1 MNEWW
6 SALSMMQKAFF
17 TMAFPASLI
26 LLIQTVMLV
35 IGLGGDESSAADAA
49 GSPEALDSADVHD
62 VHDVQGGHDGD
73 GDGGHG
79 DDGLHVF
86 SVRGIV
92 SFFAIGG
99 WAGFAC
105 LSNGVAALIALI
117 VAFLAGAA
125 TMVALAKMIQ
135 SLMHLQ
141 ESGNVSKKNA
151 LGKMGS
157 VYLRIPEAGKGM
169 GKVNV
174 VVQEQLREF
183 DAVSIDKEIPTGTAV
198 RVVGIETGGVLAV
211 APEKPEKQLPA
222 PKVMIQ

>member
-6 SALSMMQKAFF
+6 AALSMMQKVFF
-17 TMAFPASLI
+17 AMAFPASLI

-62 VHDVQGGHDGD
+62 VQGGHDGHD
-73 GDGGHG
+73 GDGGDGHG

-86 SVRGIV
+86 SIRGIV

-99 WAGFAC
+99 WTGFAC
-105 LSNGVAALIALI
+105 LSNGVSALIALL
-117 VAFLAGAA
+117 VAVLAGAA

-151 LGKMGS
+151 LGKMGN

-169 GKVNV
+169 GKVSV

-183 DAVSIDKEIPTGTAV
+183 DAVSIDKEIPTGASV
-198 RVVGIETGGVLAV
+198 RVVGIESGGVLAV
-211 APEKPEKQLPA
+211 APEQPEKQLTA
-222 PKVMIQ
+222 PKMMIQ

>member
-6 SALSMMQKAFF
+6 AALSLMQRIFF
-17 TMAFPASLI
+17 VMASPASLI
-26 LLIQTVMLV
+26 LLIQTLMLLV
-35 IGLGGDESSAADAA
+35 GLGGDEASAADAA
-49 GSPEALDSADVHD
+49 GSPETLDTSD
-62 VHDVQGGHDGD
+62 
-73 GDGGHG
+73 G

-105 LSNGVAALIALI
+105 LSNGVTALIALL

-125 TMVALAKMIQ
+125 TMVALAKLIQ
-135 SLMHLQ
+135 SLMRLQ
-141 ESGNVSKKNA
+141 ETGNVSKKNA
-151 LGKMGS
+151 LGKMGN

-183 DAVSIDKEIPTGTAV
+183 DAVSIDKEIPTGAAV
-198 RVVGIETGGVLAV
+198 RVVGIESGGILAV
-211 APEKPEKQLPA
+211 APEAPEKQLTA
-222 PKVMIQ
+222 PKMLIQ

>member
-6 SALSMMQKAFF
+6 AALSMMQKIFF
-17 TMAFPASLI
+17 AMAFPASLI

-62 VHDVQGGHDGD
+62 VQGGHDGD
-73 GDGGHG
+73 GGGG
-79 DDGLHVF
+79 GSDDGLHVF
-86 SVRGIV
+86 SIRGIV

-105 LSNGVAALIALI
+105 LSNSVPALIALL

-135 SLMHLQ
+135 SLMRLQ
-141 ESGNVSKKNA
+141 ESGNVSKTNA
-151 LGKMGS
+151 LGKMGN

-169 GKVNV
+169 GKINV
-174 VVQEQLREF
+174 IVQEQLREF
-183 DAVSIDKEIPTGTAV
+183 DAVSIDREIPTGAVV
-198 RVVGIETGGVLAV
+198 RVVGIETGGILAV
-211 APEKPEKQLPA
+211 APEEPEKQLTA
-222 PKVMIQ
+222 PKMMIQ